1 MNKKQAADMERGQ
14 VQIFM
19 SADATSID
27 HAKGIRTI
35 PLVVPRVGAELPCGI
50 SIYAAGVV
58 APMHRH
64 NSNEQ
69 ILVLEGHAE
78 VRIGDTR
85 RCLGKNDCVWIQA
98 GVDHGYSN
106 VGEGDL
112 RLLWVYDSADVTRIA
127 TADGISVPLLAAAS
141 LTDPSVNSQPSGHA
155 PGPKVVQ

>member
-1 MNKKQAADMERGQ
+1 MSKVLSSDMEQGR

-19 SADATSID
+19 SADAAPIE

-78 VRIGDTR
+78 VRIGDWR
-85 RCLGKNDCVWIQA
+85 QCLGPNDCVWIPA

-112 RLLWVYDSADVTRIA
+112 RLLWFYDSADVTRIA
-127 TADGISVPLLAAAS
+127 TADGTSVALLAAAS
-141 LTDPSVNSQPSGHA
+141 LADPP
-155 PGPKVVQ
+155 